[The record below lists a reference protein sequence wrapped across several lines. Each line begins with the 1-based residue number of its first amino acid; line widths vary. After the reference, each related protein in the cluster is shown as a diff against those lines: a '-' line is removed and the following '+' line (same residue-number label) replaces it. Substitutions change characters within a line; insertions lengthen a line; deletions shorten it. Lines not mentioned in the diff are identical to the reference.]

1 MYRKTQIK
9 SIGISGIKSYNGE
22 TIEEKVFRIT
32 INKEP
37 IKDGAPLIYVD
48 RDSGVQAGY
57 NIRTDRFEV
66 AVEAMDKVTKS
77 HVAKREQK
85 AKTIGEEAREG
96 MKKEGGNEAG
106 SQSTQGTVNQ

>member
-1 MYRKTQIK
+1 MKA
-9 SIGISGIKSYNGE
+9 IGITGIKSYNGE

-32 INKEP
+32 VNKEP

-48 RDSGVQAGY
+48 KDSGVQAGF

-66 AVEAMDKVTKS
+66 AVEAMNKVTKS
-77 HVAKREQK
+77 HLAKREQK

-96 MKKEGGNEAG
+96 MKKEGGSEAG
-106 SQSTQGTVNQ
+106 SQSIQGTENQ